1 MDSGILASLL
11 TADDQDLTDLVEV
24 YEDPSVPGGGD
35 LVKREYASMECLAEG

>member
-1 MDSGILASLL
+1 LLLIASSLL
-11 TADDQDLTDLVEV
+11 SAHREDLTDLVEV